1 VHVAAIG
8 PEVYDWISNDLPR
21 SVVSHVTASARLVDL
36 DATSCQLILACQD
49 VSPATVVS
57 NTECQNVRMLD
68 KEQDIRDAVALT
80 IFNERSLKR

>member
-1 VHVAAIG
+1 
-8 PEVYDWISNDLPR
+8 
-21 SVVSHVTASARLVDL
+21 VDL

-57 NTECQNVRMLD
+57 NTECQNVRMLE

-80 IFNERSLKR
+80 IVNERSLKR